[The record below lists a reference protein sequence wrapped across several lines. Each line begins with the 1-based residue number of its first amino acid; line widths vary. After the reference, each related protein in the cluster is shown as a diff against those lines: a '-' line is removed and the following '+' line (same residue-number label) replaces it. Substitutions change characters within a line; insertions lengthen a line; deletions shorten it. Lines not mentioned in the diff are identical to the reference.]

1 MSAWAT
7 GNVACADNILDV
19 RSDGSTVR
27 FNVEVADTVQNR
39 ATGLMNR
46 ESMEQFT
53 GMLFVYPEPT
63 NVAFWMRNTLIPL
76 DMLFV
81 DENGVVQK
89 IHENAIPLDETSIPG
104 GDNIKFV
111 FEINGGLAKA
121 LNIAEESVMRH
132 PAITGEGVVWSCD

>member
-1 MSAWAT
+1 MSAWAS
-7 GNVACADNILDV
+7 GNAACADNLLDIK
-19 RSDGSTVR
+19 SDGTTVR
-27 FNVEVADTVQNR
+27 FSVEVADTVQAR

-46 ESMEQFT
+46 ENMGRFS

-76 DMLFV
+76 DMLFI

-104 GDNIKFV
+104 GNDIKFV
-111 FEINGGLAKA
+111 FEINGGMAKV
-121 LNIAEESVMRH
+121 LNIAEESHIRH
-132 PAITGEGVVWSCD
+132 PAISGDEVVWSCD